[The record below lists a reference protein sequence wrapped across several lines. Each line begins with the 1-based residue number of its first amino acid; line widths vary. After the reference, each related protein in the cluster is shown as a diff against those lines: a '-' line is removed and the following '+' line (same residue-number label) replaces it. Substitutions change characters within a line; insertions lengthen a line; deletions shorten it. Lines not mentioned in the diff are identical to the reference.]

1 MPQYNKPSGL
11 IKVMN
16 RALGWVFARGIG
28 SKRWVQMEHKGRKS
42 GKTYTTAVN
51 WTEVD
56 GQRYLVAPRGE
67 TQWVRNVR
75 ADGGRAV
82 LRHGKTRQV
91 RLEEVSVGERAPIIK
106 NYVGE
111 NKVVKGEFGV
121 DPDDPIEKYEATAE
135 NHPTFRIKLLDSS
148 D

>member
-11 IKVMN
+11 VKKLN
-16 RALGWVFARGIG
+16 SALGWVFARGLG
-28 SKRWVQMEHKGRKS
+28 SKRWVQIEHRGRKS
-42 GKTYTTAVN
+42 GKTYKTAVN

-75 ADGGRAV
+75 ADGGKAV
-82 LRHGKTRQV
+82 LTHGKSQKV
-91 RLEEVSVGERAPIIK
+91 RLEEISVDQRAPIIK

-111 NKVVKGEFGV
+111 NKVVKGEFGLE
-121 DPDDPIEKYEATAE
+121 PDDPIEKYEGIASE
-135 NHPTFRIKLLDSS
+135 HPTFRIHES
-148 D
+148 